1 MTVGVSV
8 RDWVQLFTM
17 GEGLGQW
24 ESMFSERLVGG
35 TEGRGVR
42 RGHGEELLT
51 LGGKGLVH

>member
-1 MTVGVSV
+1 MGVSV